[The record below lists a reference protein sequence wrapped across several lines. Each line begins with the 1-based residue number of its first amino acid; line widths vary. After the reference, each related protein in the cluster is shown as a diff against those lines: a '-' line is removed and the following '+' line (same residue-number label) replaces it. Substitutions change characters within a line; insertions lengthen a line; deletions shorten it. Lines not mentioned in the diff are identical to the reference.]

1 MVQLKLVA
9 GAHENVPLPVPFN
22 EMLEP
27 IHMETSGP
35 ALVVGNGFTVTATA
49 SVLVQLF
56 PSVTTTEYGP
66 AALATIVCVIPAGDH

>member
-22 EMLEP
+22 KMLEP

-35 ALVVGNGFTVTATA
+35 ALAVANGFTVTVTA
-49 SVLVQLF
+49 SAFVQ
-56 PSVTTTEYGP
+56 PSAFVPVTM
-66 AALATIVCVIPAGDH
+66 